1 MKILD
6 FAIEPLDF
14 VTKLQEAAVARP
26 RAAPVVSAKAV
37 AYLNQRRVPAPAFTT
52 AGAEANADAYEA
64 ATWQGE
70 IESED
75 V

>member
-1 MKILD
+1 M
-6 FAIEPLDF
+6 
-14 VTKLQEAAVARP
+14 ARP